1 MRIAVYAENAEVRHG
16 ISRQTEDAL
25 LRRGILPEMTLFPM
39 LGELLAAAGGSAAF
53 DLVMVGEAQ
62 GVHTLKSLCRLAPV
76 IIIGDKDEGP
86 AAFDVGADYFIE
98 NPVNGSELNR
108 ALTRCLSGKKKE
120 YTI

>member
-1 MRIAVYAENAEVRHG
+1 MRIAVYAESAEVRHS

-39 LGELLAAAGGSAAF
+39 LAELLAEAGGSAAF
-53 DLVMVGEAQ
+53 DLVMVGETRGAQ
-62 GVHTLKSLCRLAPV
+62 ALKSLCRLAPV
-76 IIIGDKDEGP
+76 IIIGEKDEGS
-86 AAFDVGADYFIE
+86 AAFDVGAEYFIE

-108 ALTRCLSGKKKE
+108 ALTRWLSGKMKE